1 MTDARRRRT
10 AQPEPDAMRD
20 TDYFRSLTTTDLAR
34 GFNAWMGLDEDK
46 RDYMR
51 ERVAAATLLQLQILN
66 RQVRDAGHA
75 IVAQLRD
82 LSDLGETA
90 NALLD
95 GMLPPEDDAQPADE
109 ADDGGPIPPPG
120 PRTAGAFDDFDGA
133 PDMADEDFDNL
144 PIEAAD
150 DADDAGTE
158 LPTGSGTVP
167 EDETGMGDDDSQEPP
182 KPAPRR
188 RRR

>member
-10 AQPEPDAMRD
+10 AQPEQDAMRD

-34 GFNAWMGLDEDK
+34 GFNVWASLDEDK

-51 ERVAAATLLQLQILN
+51 DRVAAATLLQLQLLN

-82 LSDLGETA
+82 LSEIGETA
-90 NALLD
+90 TTLLD
-95 GMLPPEDDAQPADE
+95 GMLPPEDDAALAGE
-109 ADDGGPIPPPG
+109 DDGGPIPPPG

-133 PDMADEDFDNL
+133 PDMDDAAFDNL
-144 PIEAAD
+144 PIEPAD

-158 LPTGSGTVP
+158 LPTGAGAIP
-167 EDETGMGDDDSQEPP
+167 EDETGMGDDSQEPP